1 MRNLKEEVPQKK
13 YFEKTVS
20 AAVQRK
26 KMESPKARDLGPL
39 YPFIISGGKVT
50 ELIYFREIENF
61 TQYKFNIEPRYFG
74 DESNYVD
81 KFQKHIDEILKGSP
95 EAKIYCVFD
104 WDTIYGKIN
113 GQRKHRSFVLEN
125 APLIKN
131 KTLFICRSM
140 PCIEYWFLLHFT
152 NEMKLFPTCGK
163 ITKALSSYM
172 QSYFTYKQP
181 QSEAARLKMEQ
192 APTKSTINFKNILKD
207 KNYLDDGIWVKK
219 LCEDGKL
226 ENAIKNAEENITQ
239 LRKIHSL
246 EVDHSFSFVYLPFK
260 NYNDD
265 IKQK

>member
-1 MRNLKEEVPQKK
+1 MRNLKKEVPQKK
-13 YFEKTVS
+13 YFEKTES
-20 AAVQRK
+20 PTVQRK
-26 KMESPKARDLGPL
+26 KADSSPKRDLGPL

-50 ELIYFREIENF
+50 ELIYFREIGNF
-61 TQYKFNIEPRYFG
+61 THYKFNIEPRYFG
-74 DESNYVD
+74 DESSYIE
-81 KFQKHIDEILKGSP
+81 KFRNHIGEILKTTP

-113 GQRKHRSFVLEN
+113 EQRKHRSFVLEN
-125 APLIKN
+125 ASLIKN
-131 KTLFICRSM
+131 KSLFICRSM
-140 PCIEYWFLLHFT
+140 PCIEYWFLLHFS

-163 ITKALSSYM
+163 ITKTLSSYM

-219 LCEDGKL
+219 LCDDGKL
-226 ENAIKNAEENITQ
+226 ELAIKNAEENISQ
-239 LRKIHSL
+239 LRKSRSL
-246 EVDHSFSFVYLPFK
+246 EKDHSFSFVYLPFK

-265 IKQK
+265 IK